1 MGDLSDT
8 TSIEVSTLTRLV
20 DNMEQKGLVARRRDA
35 GDARAILLHVAPAG
49 RRLTQRILPIA
60 ERYEAVALAGFNASE
75 AETLKAALRRLYANM
90 DGLKSSSR
98 TASFRLAHEHERAGG
113 SRSGRVE
120 RQRRIADG
128 SCERSA
134 RNSPMARLTSTDDL
148 RRIIA
153 EPRPATR
160 SKILDALDEQSIDFL
175 KRCPFALVGTTAAD
189 GTIEVSP
196 KGDEPGFIRVEDPK
210 TLLIPERVGNNLAF
224 GLSNILAT
232 GKIGLIALVPATGE
246 TLRVSGTA
254 EIFDDAELVGSLG
267 SLGKPALL
275 ATRVHIEHC
284 YFHCARSIV
293 RAKLWDP
300 KAWPAPG
307 RISFGKIIAPRIGAD
322 ASVAAQIDAG
332 VEGAYTT
339 RLWTNS

>member
-1 MGDLSDT
+1 
-8 TSIEVSTLTRLV
+8 
-20 DNMEQKGLVARRRDA
+20 
-35 GDARAILLHVAPAG
+35 
-49 RRLTQRILPIA
+49 
-60 ERYEAVALAGFNASE
+60 
-75 AETLKAALRRLYANM
+75 
-90 DGLKSSSR
+90 
-98 TASFRLAHEHERAGG
+98 
-113 SRSGRVE
+113 
-120 RQRRIADG
+120 
-128 SCERSA
+128 
-134 RNSPMARLTSTDDL
+134 MARLTQTADL

-153 EPRPATR
+153 EPSSTTQA
-160 SKILDALDEQSIDFL
+160 KILEALDEQSIEFL
-175 KRCPFALVGTTAAD
+175 KRCPFALIGTTAPD

-210 TLLIPERVGNNLAF
+210 TLLIPERVGNKLAF

-232 GKIGLIALVPATGE
+232 GQIGLIALVPATGE

-254 EIFDDAELVGSLG
+254 ELYDDAELVSSLS

-275 ATRVHIEHC
+275 ATRVHIKHC

-300 KAWPAPG
+300 KSWPAPG
-307 RISFGKIIAPRIGAD
+307 RVSFGKIIAPRVGAGAD
-322 ASVAAQIDAG
+322 LAAKIDAS

>member
-1 MGDLSDT
+1 M
-8 TSIEVSTLTRLV
+8 
-20 DNMEQKGLVARRRDA
+20 
-35 GDARAILLHVAPAG
+35 
-49 RRLTQRILPIA
+49 
-60 ERYEAVALAGFNASE
+60 
-75 AETLKAALRRLYANM
+75 
-90 DGLKSSSR
+90 
-98 TASFRLAHEHERAGG
+98 
-113 SRSGRVE
+113 
-120 RQRRIADG
+120 ADG
-128 SCERSA
+128 SCERFA
-134 RNSPMARLTSTDDL
+134 RNRPMAPLAPPARLRHL
-148 RRIIA
+148 IA

-224 GLSNILAT
+224 G
-232 GKIGLIALVPATGE
+232 KIGLIALVPATGE

-254 EIFDDAELVGSLG
+254 EIFDDADLVGSLS

-275 ATRVHIEHC
+275 ATRVHIQHC

-307 RISFGKIIAPRIGAD
+307 RVSFGKIIAPRIG
-322 ASVAAQIDAG
+322 
-332 VEGAYTT
+332 
-339 RLWTNS
+339 